1 MVPAKRSSF
10 ILLALL
16 GLLLISCAGQ
26 PQFKGRDFSYGP
38 APDFRLEDQ
47 DGQLVSLSDQ
57 RGKVVVLTFMYT
69 NCRDVCP
76 LTAAKF
82 STTYDQLSGLA
93 DHVTFVAI
101 SSDPENDTLVAVRN
115 FTAAHH
121 LEGKWHYLLGTRRQ
135 LEPIWKAYF
144 VAAQKLG
151 TPDPTG
157 NTVQAVI
164 HSSSVVLID
173 AQGAFRIKYDSDFD
187 PADLASD
194 VREFLNGTLSTLS
207 ARPDWIASAYTT
219 GR

>member
-47 DGQLVSLSDQ
+47 DGQLVSLADQ
-57 RGKVVVLTFMYT
+57 RGKVVVLTFMCT

-82 STTYDQLSGLA
+82 GAASDQLAGLA
-93 DHVTFVAI
+93 SHVTVIVI
-101 SSDPENDTLVAVRN
+101 SSDPETDTRMAVRN

-121 LEGKWHYLLGTRRQ
+121 LEGKWHYLLGTRPQ
-135 LEPIWKAYF
+135 LEPVWKTYF

-157 NTVQAVI
+157 NSVQEVI
-164 HSSSVVLID
+164 HSSSVLRID
-173 AQGAFRIKYDSDFD
+173 A
-187 PADLASD
+187 PAILILEWAESLDAVPSGSNWSVYRLDWPTAGSLQPRSSD
-194 VREFLNGTLSTLS
+194 VR
-207 ARPDWIASAYTT
+207 
-219 GR
+219 